1 MLQTNSQIC
10 TVLEKS
16 IETML
21 ELLKGIAKVL

>member
-16 IETML
+16 RETML